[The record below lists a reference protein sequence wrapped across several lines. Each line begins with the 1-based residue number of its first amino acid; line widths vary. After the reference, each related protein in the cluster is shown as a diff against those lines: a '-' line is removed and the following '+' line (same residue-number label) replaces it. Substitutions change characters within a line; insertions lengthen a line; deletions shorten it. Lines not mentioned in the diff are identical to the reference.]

1 MFVSFLKNEILDTG
15 FYENCYYDRRTLK
28 NFPVFSVDVAIQFP
42 KKILIAFSNQRS
54 KEQTKHDLP
63 VQ

>member
-1 MFVSFLKNEILDTG
+1 MFVSFLKNESLDTG

-28 NFPVFSVDVAIQFP
+28 SFPFFPVDVAIQFL
-42 KKILIAFSNQRS
+42 KKILIAFSNQPS

>member
-1 MFVSFLKNEILDTG
+1 MFVSFLKNESLNTG

-28 NFPVFSVDVAIQFP
+28 NFPFFPVDIAIQFS
-42 KKILIAFSNQRS
+42 KIILVAFSNQPS